1 MDLVHPVKS
10 DQVHREGPQLL
21 LGGSQC
27 RRASA
32 AAGSSQNSRRAPLTA
47 APGYARRWCT
57 IKTLHFRMKYLTS
70 PRREQP
76 RRVLRGCDSPSCIPY
91 QIFFCAPPKCVM
103 RNKLNVNQ
111 KRRTVVL
118 LETPVIFK
126 KCSVSIV
133 CSSRL
138 ESVMRNKLN
147 VNQRRRSVVLLEVPV
162 ILKYCSLS
170 IVCSSRHPVKRV
182 GYWLVKERGVEWRRE
197 DEVDDTG

>member
-57 IKTLHFRMKYLTS
+57 IETHHLRRKHLTS

-76 RRVLRGCDSPSCIPY
+76 RRVLRGCDSPFGIPF
-91 QIFFCAPPKCVM
+91 QILFCVPPKCVI
-103 RNKLNVNQ
+103 RNYLIIN
-111 KRRTVVL
+111 KRRKSVVPP
-118 LETPVIFK
+118 EGTTDFHK
-126 KCSVSIV
+126 TFSVSSLPITLPRGV
-133 CSSRL
+133 SIISLLGWWGAVR
-138 ESVMRNKLN
+138 VK
-147 VNQRRRSVVLLEVPV
+147 RRRLAAAQ
-162 ILKYCSLS
+162 YAA
-170 IVCSSRHPVKRV
+170 
-182 GYWLVKERGVEWRRE
+182 RRL
-197 DEVDDTG
+197 TAGATYGP